1 MGELLCYHDQRPRT
15 SYRVRFRP
23 AIPQMALMRSGSAFR
38 CRSHHRS
45 ASSRYD
51 RGLSAESMPT
61 SPQDKKAIAENIRKQ
76 ARYAK
81 ALFIW
86 TDCDREGE
94 HIGSEVRQ
102 AAWEG
107 NQRIQ
112 VKRARFSNTERA

>member
-1 MGELLCYHDQRPRT
+1 MLPMIL
-15 SYRVRFRP
+15 
-23 AIPQMALMRSGSAFR
+23 
-38 CRSHHRS
+38 
-45 ASSRYD
+45 
-51 RGLSAESMPT
+51 
-61 SPQDKKAIAENIRKQ
+61 QDKKAIAENIKKQ

-102 AAWEG
+102 AAFEG
-107 NQRIQ
+107 NQRLQ